1 MFYFFFSFF
10 FFFFLNFCYDCFSNL
25 IFSISSFNIRMVENL
40 LHNLFFIFNC
50 PFYTVN
56 VICRFVKITQVILVY
71 GFGGVSFF

>member
-1 MFYFFFSFF
+1 VFTFFFLFF
-10 FFFFLNFCYDCFSNL
+10 SFFLNFCYDCFLNL

-40 LHNLFFIFNC
+40 LYNLFFIFNC

-56 VICRFVKITQVILVY
+56 VICRFVRITQVILVY